1 MSTASHA
8 LGGRFVL
15 GERLGAGSMGAV
27 HVADDLATGA
37 RVAVKILHPHL
48 AADRE
53 LVSRFEREALAV
65 AALGHPNIVRP
76 LAFAYTED
84 KRPYLAMELLD
95 GKSLGAVLR
104 EGGGAPLAEARVVR
118 IGLEVLAAL
127 DAAHAA
133 GIVHRDVKP
142 DNVFLVTAA
151 HGASERVKVLDFGTA
166 KLLTASED
174 MQLTREGV
182 LLGTLTYMPPEQAR
196 GEDIDARAD
205 VYALGACLYV
215 ALTGRKP
222 FDAPNLPALLIAIQ
236 NKAPTPIQALRP
248 DAHAGVAAIIER
260 ALAKRR
266 EDRWPSAKAMAGAL
280 RAFA

>member
-1 MSTASHA
+1 MAQARHA

-15 GERLGAGSMGAV
+15 GERLGAGAMGAV
-27 HVADDLATGA
+27 HVAEDLSNGA
-37 RVAVKILHPHL
+37 RVAVKVLHTHL

-84 KRPYLAMELLD
+84 KRPYLVMELL
-95 GKSLGAVLR
+95 GGESLGELLR
-104 EGGGAPLAEARVVR
+104 QGGGAPLPEPRVVR

-127 DAAHAA
+127 EVAHAA
-133 GIVHRDVKP
+133 GIVHRDIKP
-142 DNVFLVTAA
+142 DNVFLVA
-151 HGASERVKVLDFGTA
+151 GERETVKVLDFGTA

-222 FDAPNLPALLIAIQ
+222 FEAPSLPALLVAIQ
-236 NKAPTPIQALRP
+236 GLPPAPIQAIRP
-248 DAHAGVAAIIER
+248 EVRAGVAVVIER

-266 EDRWPSAKAMAGAL
+266 EERWPSAKAMADAL